1 MKRKTKKY
9 NKFKKNNKFKINK
22 ITVIFYP
29 KILKSLLIIL
39 MFNLF
44 IFAFDLSIKDLF
56 NFSINKKRENNDW
69 IKNKTEFINYFM
81 PDINGEN
88 KEILMNQLDR
98 IKNYL
103 SLKVLLKDE
112 NCSLNLEAKE
122 NLKLELEHKFN
133 KNFSLVKNIF
143 IKYTFSFGNQIIGFN
158 NVIFYCEILGIKN
171 IILNAKY
178 NKWYI
183 KNDIITDKIHI
194 SFLPRKK
201 IDCF

>member
-9 NKFKKNNKFKINK
+9 NKFKKKNKLKINK

-122 NLKLELEHKFN
+122 ELKFEL
-133 KNFSLVKNIF
+133 
-143 IKYTFSFGNQIIGFN
+143 
-158 NVIFYCEILGIKN
+158 
-171 IILNAKY
+171 
-178 NKWYI
+178 
-183 KNDIITDKIHI
+183 
-194 SFLPRKK
+194 
-201 IDCF
+201 